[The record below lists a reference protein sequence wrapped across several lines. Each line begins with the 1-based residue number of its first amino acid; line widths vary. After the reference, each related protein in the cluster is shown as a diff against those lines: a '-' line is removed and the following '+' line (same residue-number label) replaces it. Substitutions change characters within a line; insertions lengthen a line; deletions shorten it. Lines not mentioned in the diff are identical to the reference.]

1 MFRLKKFY
9 KFLFLSTVIILSF
22 FSCTIFTSSIPDYLH
37 KYSTE
42 ILLGQYRPLGEGQ
55 IDKDGNFCIRS
66 DSDFSFEVYF
76 TNPGAHHCFFQYYDP
91 LEDKWQDIPEDNST
105 DPKTF
110 YREDY
115 SEPLGKTK
123 ITYNKD
129 YLRNCENNDTRDIS
143 LKISFL
149 DEPIHA
155 LNPLGDGGRTD
166 PLTIYCTVNTPPE
179 IFEEEPYIGEYYD
192 DEGLK
197 NSVLCFNLKKPSTCP
212 HIYKDL
218 ADDNG
223 KCHIKINNVDYT
235 FSVNINNNTFTFDN
249 SSFSQNSSSFSN
261 LNYQKLP
268 AFQAKDIPVYFN
280 SKKETNTF
288 KVLITDQ
295 HGLQTS
301 YSATTLS
308 TGKAKLKNA
317 KFERNEDEITLSPE
331 FDLINK
337 DGTQLIQ
344 KAGFVTIHYK
354 LNYESEWKSKDF
366 TAGDTPSIKFYIPG
380 GNVQLNYYQ
389 TTNSHDIDSSD
400 TEEKLIPGENKL
412 YVTNGDTDD
421 AYMGGSAD
429 HPASLTKVRDYLIG
443 KTEEWEISLEKGDYV
458 ATENDMTSDRENSQS
473 IKTLL
478 VFSGP
483 SKVTIKAPSDTERAI
498 LNAKSYG
505 RLITTKTTELEI
517 ENVNFTGGKADNS
530 TGGAIKT
537 TRTLSLKNSDIYS
550 NQAIKNGNGTGHG
563 AGIYISYGNLSLDS
577 CNFYDN
583 VSTNGQGGALYMTG
597 TGVKTLT
604 VTSTTVGN
612 LDNPN
617 KATMGGGFYLNFPTA
632 GSTISFKDSV
642 IGSTTTTGENWA
654 NESTVKTND
663 EYGGGGLYFNSSLT
677 SNPVQV
683 TFENT
688 IISKNKSVRNGG
700 GIYCTTGFVL
710 TEKNSNNSKFTIQ
723 NNYTSYDG
731 GGIYLTGYSNI
742 NYATIKNN
750 STDTSSGR
758 GGGVFITS
766 NSFYFNNKNN
776 GLINC
781 NITGNSAYD
790 GGGIFTR
797 SSYLITGI
805 TLKED
810 GTFTNGTTV
819 SGNSSSHTE
828 DFHPTAGICC
838 AYNCSVSGF
847 EITSNNGCGLF
858 GYNNLSVAN
867 LIVSGHTYT
876 SNGNDHGFGIATN
889 YDPDNQRNLTLYL
902 EDGNTPNNLNIQGN
916 NWDIFFFPGRI
927 KVPFNN
933 TTTFNLG
940 IKLKPFTS
948 LGENTILLSANT
960 TKENTAKAL
969 NYFDFSNSLYDTCF
983 VLDTGL
989 LSDNPSDTSQ
999 SYNLKSL
1006 EKQKHAPGYDSTSF
1020 QNLINALSSN
1030 ASESNPGIIWF
1041 TDNYEYTKN
1050 TDSYYKE
1057 NYSPAVFDNT
1067 TSNNRKKFI
1076 IFGNGK
1082 SYNANR
1088 DSSHFGSAIYAGKY
1102 NTIEIRNLTIY
1113 GGCCIPS
1120 TLNHVNDC
1128 QYGGGILLAENSNV
1142 ILKDKCIIGK
1152 TTSNIT
1158 APPNLNYAA
1167 NVATKG
1173 GGVYVSKNATFT
1185 MQGETCIRE
1194 NCSNKGSFGL
1204 STGDGSAIYIDY
1216 GGTVY
1221 LKNDGS
1227 KCPQILYNNC
1237 QDFGT
1242 IYCED
1247 ESSLYIQS
1255 TEFANNKAKY
1265 VPGIFFYS
1273 GAYFYNQTTTEN
1285 KIIMHDNISQSDTHY
1300 GVNIHC
1306 QNGVYIN
1313 GIEEFFANMDLS
1325 NTMTFIDFM
1334 LPSEFYI
1341 ISNPT
1346 KQYLTNIKNTITSTS
1361 TFTLGA
1367 VIRPNNHSEI
1377 TCKKSF
1383 SPDDELYF
1391 DDDYIFENWVFVPEN

>member
-9 KFLFLSTVIILSF
+9 KFLFLTTVIILSF

-91 LEDKWQDIPEDNST
+91 PEDKWQDIPEDNST

-129 YLRNCENNDTRDIS
+129 YLRNCENNDTRDVS

-155 LNPLGDGGRTD
+155 LNPLGDEGRTD

-235 FSVNINNNTFTFDN
+235 FNVNINNNTFSFDD

-280 SKKETNTF
+280 SNKETNTF

-317 KFERNEDEITLSPE
+317 IFERDEDEIKLSPE
-331 FDLINK
+331 FGLINK
-337 DGTQLIQ
+337 DGTQLNQ
-344 KAGFVTIHYK
+344 NAGFVTIHYK
-354 LNYESEWKSKDF
+354 LNYESKWNSKDF
-366 TAGDTPSIKFYIPG
+366 TAGDTTPIKIYIPG

-389 TTNSHDIDSSD
+389 TTNSNDIDSSG
-400 TEEKLIPGENKL
+400 TKEELIQGENKL
-412 YVTNGDTDD
+412 YVTNEDTDD

-443 KTEEWEISLEKGDYV
+443 KTEEWEISLKKGDYE
-458 ATENDMTSDRENSQS
+458 ATEDDMTSDRENSQS

-483 SKVTIKAPSDTERAI
+483 SKVTIKAPSDTERAT
-498 LNAKSYG
+498 LNANSYG

-537 TRTLSLKNSDIYS
+537 TKTLVLKNSDIYS
-550 NQAIKNGNGTGHG
+550 NQAIKSDGGTGHG

-597 TGVKTLT
+597 TGAKTLT

-642 IGSTTTTGENWA
+642 IGSTTTTGEKWA

-663 EYGGGGLYFNSSLT
+663 DYGGGGLYFNSSLT

-683 TFENT
+683 AFENT

-723 NNYTSYDG
+723 NNYSESHG
-731 GGIYLTGYSNI
+731 GGIFLKGYSNI
-742 NYATIKNN
+742 NYATIKDNKTGTN
-750 STDTSSGR
+750 GC
-758 GGGVFITS
+758 GGGVYIVND
-766 NSFYFNNKNN
+766 NSYFNNGNP
-776 GLINC
+776 GLVNC
-781 NITGNSAYD
+781 YISGNTAYD
-790 GGGIFTR
+790 GGGIFTQTTK
-797 SSYLITGI
+797 LFTGI
-805 TLKED
+805 TLNSD

-838 AYNCSVSGF
+838 ANDCSVSGF
-847 EITSNNGCGLF
+847 EITSNNGSGLY
-858 GYNNLSVAN
+858 GNASLSVEN
-867 LIVSGHTYT
+867 LIVSGHTDV
-876 SNGNDHGFGIATN
+876 NHGFGIATN
-889 YDPDNQRNLTLYL
+889 YLAQQGSETNLQLYI
-902 EDGNTPNNLNIQGN
+902 ENSTTNTLNIHDN
-916 NWDIFFFPGRI
+916 TWDIFFYAGHLSIPYNRTD
-927 KVPFNN
+927 FNC
-933 TTTFNLG
+933 TQ
-940 IKLKPFTS
+940 KLKPYTTVQ
-948 LGENTILLSANT
+948 ENTILLAANT
-960 TKENTAKAL
+960 TKENTAKAI
-969 NYFDFSNSLYDTCF
+969 NYFDFSDSRYSAFFLF
-983 VLDTGL
+983 DTGL

-1006 EKQKHAPGYDSTSF
+1006 EKQKHAPGYGSNTF
-1020 QNLINALSSN
+1020 QSLINYLSSD

-1050 TDSYYKE
+1050 TDSNYKG

-1067 TSNNRKKFI
+1067 TSYNRKKFI

-1120 TLNHVNDC
+1120 NFIHVDDC
-1128 QYGGGILLAENSNV
+1128 RYGGGILLEEYSKV
-1142 ILKDKCIIGK
+1142 ILKDKTIIGK

-1158 APPNLNYAA
+1158 APPDLNHAA
-1167 NVATKG
+1167 NVATRG

-1194 NCSNKGSFGL
+1194 NFSHSGTFGL
-1204 STGDGSAIYIDY
+1204 GTGDGSAIYIDY

-1227 KCPQILYNNC
+1227 KCPQFLYNNC

-1247 ESSLYIQS
+1247 KSSLYIQS

-1265 VPGIFFYS
+1265 VPGIFFNH

-1285 KIIMHDNISQSDTHY
+1285 KIIMHDNIYIHSQSDIHY

-1325 NTMTFIDFM
+1325 NTMTFLDFM

-1367 VIRPNNHSEI
+1367 VIWPNNHSEI

-1383 SPDDELYF
+1383 SPGDELYF
-1391 DDDYIFENWVFVPEN
+1391 DNDYIFENWVIVPENGN